1 MSAGHLRDAQ
11 VTIIGLGLMGGS
23 LAAALTRRAACHRVV
38 GVVRREETA
47 QAALAGGMV
56 HHATTSLGD
65 GLREADL
72 VVLATPVRTILS
84 LLGEIGP
91 LLPPGC
97 VVMDVG
103 STKRKVVA
111 AMDALPATV
120 EPLGG
125 HPLCG
130 KETSGLEAA
139 EPTLYEGR
147 VFVLTPL
154 PRTSGRA
161 LALGRELVEAIGA
174 RPLILSPD
182 QHDDLVA
189 ATSHLPYLLAVGLV
203 STAEEIARE
212 SPLLWELVASGFRDT
227 SRLAA
232 SDVTMMADILL
243 TNRTSVLEALLRYR
257 RHLEELT
264 VFLKNGDEAALRSLL
279 DAAARR
285 RGRLFP

>member
-1 MSAGHLRDAQ
+1 MRANRLCDAQ

-23 LAAALTRRAACHRVV
+23 LAAALTRRAACRRVV
-38 GVVRREETA
+38 GVARREETA
-47 QAALAGGMV
+47 QAALTKKMV
-56 HHATTSLGD
+56 HHVTTALEEGV
-65 GLREADL
+65 READL
-72 VVLATPVRTILS
+72 VVLATPVRTILT

-97 VVMDVG
+97 LVMDVG
-103 STKRKVVA
+103 STKRAIVA

-139 EPTLYEGR
+139 EPALYEGR

-154 PRTSGRA
+154 PRTSEPA
-161 LALGRELVEAIGA
+161 LALGQELVEAIGA
-174 RPLILSPD
+174 RPLVLSPD
-182 QHDDLVA
+182 RHDYLVA
-189 ATSHLPYLLAVGLV
+189 ATSHLPYLLAVGLI
-203 STAEEIARE
+203 STAEEVAAE
-212 SPLLWELVASGFRDT
+212 SSLMWELVASGFRDT

-232 SDVTMMADILL
+232 SDVTIMMDILL
-243 TNRTSVLEALLRYR
+243 TNRVAVLEMLHRFQ

-264 VFLKNGDEAALRSLL
+264 TLLGNGDEASLQL
-279 DAAARR
+279 LMDAAARR
-285 RGRLFP
+285 RRMLFR